1 VQAYTQG
8 LYAQSHMQKTSDII
22 WQDKQHQVLFEVLD
36 QIADGG
42 GGAMVLEK
50 LKYYAE
56 NHFAIEETY
65 MLKLEYPHMD
75 AHIKAHDQFRHE
87 LAIMVE
93 NGNQYDDRFARVLS
107 TFLTEW
113 LKRHIFGIDKR
124 LEDFIL
130 QSSEK

>member
-1 VQAYTQG
+1 
-8 LYAQSHMQKTSDII
+8 MKKTSDII

-36 QIADGG
+36 EIAEGQ
-42 GGAMVLEK
+42 GGALVLEK

-65 MLKLEYPHMD
+65 MQKLDYPHIE
-75 AHIKAHDQFRHE
+75 AHIRAHDQFRQE
-87 LAIMVE
+87 LGVMVN
-93 NGNQYDDRFARVLS
+93 NGSQYDDRFARVLS

-113 LKRHIFGIDKR
+113 LKRHIFGIDKK

-130 QSSEK
+130 QSSVK